1 MQHADTV
8 EQGLRPDNQGVA
20 KLNFKYVPPDNLPGV
35 VAAAEEPARATSLG
49 ERHAARSFH
58 ESSWDL
64 QRGLQVSEDLRDD
77 IPSELFEELFGS

>member
-1 MQHADTV
+1 M
-8 EQGLRPDNQGVA
+8 A
-20 KLNFKYVPPDNLPGV
+20 KLSFKYVPPDNLPGV
-35 VAAAEEPARATSLG
+35 PAASVAEEPARTLSAR

-64 QRGLQVSEDLRDD
+64 QRGLQVSEERDD

>member
-1 MQHADTV
+1 M
-8 EQGLRPDNQGVA
+8 GPDNEGVA
-20 KLNFKYVPPDNLPGV
+20 KLTFKYVPPDNLPGLP
-35 VAAAEEPARATSLG
+35 AAPATEGPARALSAR